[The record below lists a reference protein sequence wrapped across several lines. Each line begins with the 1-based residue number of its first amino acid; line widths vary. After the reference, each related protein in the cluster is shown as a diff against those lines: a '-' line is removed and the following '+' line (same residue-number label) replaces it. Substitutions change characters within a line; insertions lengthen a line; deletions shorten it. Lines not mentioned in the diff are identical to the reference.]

1 MQSSLISF
9 SPSLA
14 SHWLSIAAGAFL
26 LPMLFLIG
34 NLYSSQVELRQNAD
48 ARLVS
53 IGQVRATEIGEF
65 LTERRQAAERL
76 AGSEDIANYFS
87 NLDLG
92 MSVKYGLFA
101 NLAAIERRFQLTVNE
116 EKYQG
121 QPAYLRLAFFDHNG
135 MAQVDVGAPSA
146 STPSPTGNLAEPS
159 IQIDE
164 KRRLIVANAPVLQK
178 GRMRGAVETVS
189 NLDLLAS
196 LVSTNDLGQP
206 HEFLLGDDGEV
217 LLPVERDRS
226 PIVAQGRA
234 LAAIQSGRVQA
245 LSNLETPELKGYL
258 ALRSPVGGTR
268 LSVLRLAN
276 EDELYD
282 HTLSPVSVLYI
293 GFFAIILFVLAAA
306 FERMRQNATRLQIKF
321 IESNRHREELAEHN
335 FALSQEIK
343 RREAVETH
351 LQLQSEA
358 LDKTNTELRIAAAA
372 FNAQEGMIVTDTKGV
387 ILSANRAFLSLTRY
401 TMEELVGQTT
411 RLFHDHRLDAEFYQS
426 MWNSV
431 QVTGGWQGEI
441 SLRTK
446 SGEHC
451 ARWLTIS
458 TVKNE
463 AGEVTNYIGSY
474 YDISKLKHAEE
485 KIRELAFFDQL
496 TGLPNRVLLIDR
508 VRQALNANTR
518 DKSFGA
524 LLFVDLDN
532 FKTLNDSLG
541 HDVGDQLLK
550 KAAQRISRCVGMDDT
565 VARFGGD
572 EFVVL
577 LANLDTDE
585 AKAAALQAEAIGEKI
600 LAAFVETFQ
609 LDPYE
614 YPCTPSVGVTLFSP
628 EDRNVE
634 ELLKRADLAM
644 YDAKTAGRNGLRF
657 FDPVMQ
663 TMISA
668 RAALEA
674 DLREDLKRDRLLL
687 HYQPQVDHE
696 GRLLGAEALARWP
709 HAHRGMVSPSEFIP
723 VAEST
728 GLILPLGASMLKI
741 ACCQLARWSADPAIE
756 HLTVAI
762 NISALQMRQK
772 NFVEHVRAIIEQ
784 TGANP
789 HRLKIELTESTLVSN
804 VDDAIAKMDKL
815 RAIGIGFSL
824 DDFGTGYSS
833 LSYLKRLPLDQLKID
848 RSFVKDILVDPNDA
862 AIAQMII
869 ALSKSLG
876 LSVIAEGVET
886 EEQYAFLAR
895 HGQLNYQGYLFGRPL
910 PPEDFESLARGFSPC
925 RDSSQKRFSIDE
937 DRAHAVSLE
946 DLHYPGVTRRVR
958 LSS

>member
-1 MQSSLISF
+1 MQSLLISF
-9 SPSLA
+9 ARSLA
-14 SHWLSIAAGAFL
+14 PRWLLIAAGAFL
-26 LPMLFLIG
+26 LSMFFLIG
-34 NLYSSQVELRQNAD
+34 NLYSSQVELRQNAN

-53 IGQVRATEIGEF
+53 IGEARATEIGDF
-65 LTERRQAAERL
+65 LIERRQAAARL
-76 AGSEDIANYFS
+76 AASEDISNYFS

-92 MSVKYGLFA
+92 MSVRYGLFA
-101 NLAAIERRFQLTVNE
+101 NLAAIERRFQATLDE
-116 EKYQG
+116 EKYQR
-121 QPAYLRLAFFDHNG
+121 QPAYLRLAFFDRNG
-135 MAQVDVGAPSA
+135 LAQVDVGASGAP
-146 STPSPTGNLAEPS
+146 TPSPTGNLAEPS

-164 KRRLIVANAPVLQK
+164 ERRLIVASAPVLQK
-178 GRMRGAVETVS
+178 GKMRGTVETVS
-189 NLDLLAS
+189 NLNLLAS

-206 HEFLLGDDGEV
+206 HEFLLGEDGEV
-217 LLPVERDRS
+217 LLPIEREHS
-226 PIVAQGRA
+226 AVVTQVRA
-234 LAAIQSGRVQA
+234 LAALPSGRIQA
-245 LSNLETPELKGYL
+245 LSNVEAPELKGYL
-258 ALRSPVGGTR
+258 ALRSPIGGTR
-268 LSVLRLAN
+268 LSILRLAS
-276 EDELYD
+276 EDELYG
-282 HTLSPVSVLYI
+282 HTLSPISVFYL
-293 GFFAIILFVLAAA
+293 GLFAIVLFVLAIG
-306 FERMRQNATRLQIKF
+306 FERMRQNAARLQIKF
-321 IESNRHREELAEHN
+321 VESNRHRAELAEHN
-335 FALSQEIK
+335 LALSQEIK
-343 RREAVETH
+343 RREAIETD
-351 LQLQSEA
+351 LQRQSEA
-358 LDKTNTELRIAAAA
+358 LDKTNAELRIAAAA
-372 FNAQEGMIVTDTKGV
+372 FDAQEGMIVTDTKGV
-387 ILSANRAFLSLTRY
+387 ILSANRAFVGLTSY
-401 TMEELVGQTT
+401 TMEELVGQTA
-411 RLFHDHRLDAEFYQS
+411 RLFRSHRRDAGFYQS

-431 QVTGGWQGEI
+431 QSTGGWQGDM

-458 TVKNE
+458 AVKNE

-485 KIRELAFFDQL
+485 KIQELAFFDQL

-518 DKSFGA
+518 SKSFGA
-524 LLFVDLDN
+524 LLFIDLDN

-541 HDVGDQLLK
+541 HDMGDLLLK
-550 KAAQRISRCVGMDDT
+550 KVAQRISSCVRADDT

-577 LANLDTDE
+577 LANLGTQK

-600 LAAFVETFQ
+600 LAAFTETFH

-614 YPCTPSVGVTLFSP
+614 YPCTPSVGATLFSP
-628 EDRNVE
+628 EDRNVD

-657 FDPVMQ
+657 FDPAMQ

-668 RAALEA
+668 RAALET
-674 DLREDLKRDRLLL
+674 DLREDLKKERLLL

-709 HAHRGMVSPSEFIP
+709 HAERGMVSPSEFIP

-728 GLILPLGASMLKI
+728 GLILPLGALMLKI
-741 ACCQLARWSADPAIE
+741 ACRQLARWSADPATE
-756 HLTVAI
+756 RLTVAI
-762 NISALQMRQK
+762 NVSALQMRQK
-772 NFVEHVRAIIEQ
+772 NFVEQVRAIIEQ
-784 TGANP
+784 TGADP

-804 VDDAIAKMDKL
+804 VEDVIAKMDKL
-815 RAIGIGFSL
+815 KAIGIGFSL

-848 RSFVKDILVDPNDA
+848 RSFVKDVLVDPNDA

-886 EEQYAFLAR
+886 EEQYSFLAR

-910 PPEDFESLARGFSPC
+910 PPEDFERLARAFSP
-925 RDSSQKRFSIDE
+925 RRGSRQERASV
-937 DRAHAVSLE
+937 DRTFA
-946 DLHYPGVTRRVR
+946 
-958 LSS
+958 

>member
-1 MQSSLISF
+1 MQSSLIRF
-9 SPSLA
+9 TRSLA
-14 SHWLSIAAGAFL
+14 PHWLSIAAGAFL
-26 LPMLFLIG
+26 LSMFFLIG
-34 NLYSSQVELRQNAD
+34 NLYSSQMELRQNAN

-53 IGQVRATEIGEF
+53 VGEARAAEISDF
-65 LTERRQAAERL
+65 LSERRQAAVRL
-76 AGSEDIANYFS
+76 AGSEDIANYFT

-92 MSVKYGLFA
+92 MSVRYGLFA
-101 NLAAIERRFQLTVNE
+101 NLAAIERRFQATLDE

-121 QPAYLRLAFFDHNG
+121 QLAYVRLAFFDRNG
-135 MAQVDVGAPSA
+135 IAQVDVGASSA
-146 STPSPTGNLAEPS
+146 PTLSLTVNRAEPS

-164 KRRLIVANAPVLQK
+164 KRRLIVASAPVLRK
-178 GRMRGAVETVS
+178 GTMRGAVDTVS
-189 NLDLLAS
+189 SLNLLAS

-206 HEFLLGDDGEV
+206 NEFLLGDEGDV
-217 LLPVERDRS
+217 LLPVERERS
-226 PIVAQGRA
+226 PIVAHGRA
-234 LAAIQSGRVQA
+234 LTALQSGRIQP
-245 LSNLETPELKGYL
+245 LSNLEAPELKGYL
-258 ALRSPVGGTR
+258 ALRTPIGGTR
-268 LSVLRLAN
+268 LSVLRLAS
-276 EDELYD
+276 EDDLYGN
-282 HTLSPVSVLYI
+282 TLSPVSVFYI
-293 GFFAIILFVLAAA
+293 GLFAIILFGLAIG
-306 FERMRQNATRLQIKF
+306 FERMRQNAARLQIKF
-321 IESNRHREELAEHN
+321 TESNRHRAELAEHN
-335 FALSQEIK
+335 LSLSQEIE
-343 RREAVETH
+343 RREAIEND
-351 LQLQSEA
+351 LQRQSEA
-358 LDKTNTELRIAAAA
+358 LDKTNAELRIAAAA

-387 ILSANRAFLSLTRY
+387 ILSANRAFVSLTGY
-401 TMEELVGQTT
+401 TMEELIGQTA
-411 RLFHDHRLDAEFYQS
+411 RLFRAHRRNAEFYQS

-431 QVTGGWQGEI
+431 KNAGGWQGDM

-458 TVKNE
+458 AVKNE

-474 YDISKLKHAEE
+474 YDVSKLKHAEE
-485 KIRELAFFDQL
+485 KILELAFFDQL

-518 DKSFGA
+518 NKSFGA
-524 LLFVDLDN
+524 LLFIDLDN

-550 KAAQRISRCVGMDDT
+550 KVAQRISRCVRADDT

-577 LANLDTDE
+577 LANLGTQK
-585 AKAAALQAEAIGEKI
+585 AKAAALQAEAIGEQI
-600 LAAFVETFQ
+600 LSAFVETFQ

-614 YPCTPSVGVTLFSP
+614 YPCTPSIGVTLFSP
-628 EDRNVE
+628 EDRNVD

-644 YDAKTAGRNGLRF
+644 YDAKTAGRNSLRF

-663 TMISA
+663 IMISA
-668 RAALEA
+668 RASLEA
-674 DLREDLKRDRLLL
+674 DLREDLKKERLLL

-709 HAHRGMVSPSEFIP
+709 HAERGVVSPSEFIP
-723 VAEST
+723 VAESA

-741 ACCQLARWSADPAIE
+741 ACRQLARWSADPATE

-762 NISALQMRQK
+762 NVSALQMRQK
-772 NFVEHVRAIIEQ
+772 NFVEEVRAIIEQ
-784 TGANP
+784 TGADP
-789 HRLKIELTESTLVSN
+789 HLLKIELTESTLVSN
-804 VDDAIAKMDKL
+804 VDDVIAKMDKL
-815 RAIGIGFSL
+815 KAIGVGFSL

-886 EEQYAFLAR
+886 DEQYAFLASQGR
-895 HGQLNYQGYLFGRPL
+895 LNYQGYLFGRPL
-910 PPEDFESLARGFSPC
+910 PPEDFERFARAFSPRRSSRQERLFID
-925 RDSSQKRFSIDE
+925 RDLRIKR
-937 DRAHAVSLE
+937 L
-946 DLHYPGVTRRVR
+946 
-958 LSS
+958 

>member
-1 MQSSLISF
+1 MQSWLISF
-9 SPSLA
+9 GRSLA
-14 SHWLSIAAGAFL
+14 PRWLLIAAVAFL
-26 LPMLFLIG
+26 LSMFFLIG

-48 ARLVS
+48 ARLIS
-53 IGQVRATEIGEF
+53 IGETRAAEIGDF
-65 LTERRQAAERL
+65 LIERRQAAARL
-76 AGSEDIANYFS
+76 AGSEDISNYFS

-101 NLAAIERRFQLTVNE
+101 NLAAIERRFQATMDE

-121 QPAYLRLAFFDHNG
+121 QPAYLRLAFFDRNG
-135 MAQVDVGAPSA
+135 VVQVDIGASA
-146 STPSPTGNLAEPS
+146 APTPSPTNLAEPS

-164 KRRLIVANAPVLQK
+164 KRRLIVAGAPVLQK
-178 GRMRGAVETVS
+178 GKMRGTVETVS
-189 NLDLLAS
+189 SLNLLAS
-196 LVSTNDLGQP
+196 LVSATDLGQP
-206 HEFLLGDDGEV
+206 REFLLGDDGEV
-217 LLPVERDRS
+217 LLPIEREHS
-226 PIVAQGRA
+226 AIVTQGRE
-234 LAAIQSGRVQA
+234 LAALPSGRIQA
-245 LSNLETPELKGYL
+245 LSNVEAPELKGYL

-268 LSVLRLAN
+268 LSILRLAS
-276 EDELYD
+276 EDELYG
-282 HTLSPVSVLYI
+282 HTLSPLSVFYI
-293 GFFAIILFVLAAA
+293 GLFAIVLFVLAIG
-306 FERMRQNATRLQIKF
+306 FERMRQNAARLQNKF
-321 IESNRHREELAEHN
+321 VESNRHRAELAEHN
-335 FALSQEIK
+335 LALSQEIE
-343 RREAVETH
+343 RREAIETD
-351 LQLQSEA
+351 LQRQSAA
-358 LDKTNTELRIAAAA
+358 LDKTNAELRIAAAA

-387 ILSANRAFLSLTRY
+387 ILSANRAFVSLTGY
-401 TMEELVGQTT
+401 TMEELVGQTAS
-411 RLFHDHRLDAEFYQS
+411 LFRSRRRDAEFYQS

-431 QVTGGWQGEI
+431 HSTGGWQGDM

-458 TVKNE
+458 AVKNE
-463 AGEVTNYIGSY
+463 ASEVTNYIGSY

-508 VRQALNANTR
+508 VRQAFNANTR
-518 DKSFGA
+518 NKSFGA
-524 LLFVDLDN
+524 LLFIDLDN

-541 HDVGDQLLK
+541 HDMGDLLLK
-550 KAAQRISRCVGMDDT
+550 KAAQRISSCVRADDT

-577 LANLDTDE
+577 LANLGTQK
-585 AKAAALQAEAIGEKI
+585 AKTAALQAEAIGEKI
-600 LAAFVETFQ
+600 LAAFTESFR

-628 EDRNVE
+628 EDRNVD

-668 RAALEA
+668 RAALET
-674 DLREDLKRDRLLL
+674 DLREDLKMERLLL

-709 HAHRGMVSPSEFIP
+709 HAQRGMVSPSEFIP

-728 GLILPLGASMLKI
+728 GLILPLGALMLKI
-741 ACCQLARWSADPAIE
+741 ACLQLARWSADPATE

-762 NISALQMRQK
+762 NVSALQMRQK
-772 NFVEHVRAIIEQ
+772 NFVEQVSAIIEQ

-804 VDDAIAKMDKL
+804 VDDVIAKMDKL
-815 RAIGIGFSL
+815 KAIGIGFSL

-848 RSFVKDILVDPNDA
+848 RSFVKDVLVDPNDA

-910 PPEDFESLARGFSPC
+910 PPEDFERLARAFSP
-925 RDSSQKRFSIDE
+925 RRGPRQERASV
-937 DRAHAVSLE
+937 DRTFA
-946 DLHYPGVTRRVR
+946 
-958 LSS
+958 

>member
-1 MQSSLISF
+1 MQSSLIRF
-9 SPSLA
+9 SRSLA
-14 SHWLSIAAGAFL
+14 SHWLPIAAGAFL
-26 LPMLFLIG
+26 LSMFFLIG

-53 IGQVRATEIGEF
+53 IGEARATEISDF
-65 LTERRQAAERL
+65 LIARRQAAARL

-101 NLAAIERRFQLTVNE
+101 NLAAIERRFQATME
-116 EKYQG
+116 EEQYQG
-121 QPAYLRLAFFDHNG
+121 HLAYLRLAFFDRNG
-135 MAQVDVGAPSA
+135 KAQVDVGASGAPA
-146 STPSPTGNLAEPS
+146 ASPTDDLTEPS

-164 KRRLIVANAPVLQK
+164 KRRLIVASAPVLQK
-178 GRMRGAVETVS
+178 GRVRGAVETVS
-189 NLDLLAS
+189 SLNLLAS

-206 HEFLLGDDGEV
+206 HELLLGDDGEV
-217 LLPVERDRS
+217 LLPIEREHS
-226 PIVAQGRA
+226 PIVAHGRA
-234 LAAIQSGRVQA
+234 LAAIQPGRVQA
-245 LSNLETPELKGYL
+245 LSNLEGLKGYL
-258 ALRSPVGGTR
+258 ALRSPIAGSQ
-268 LSVLRLAN
+268 LSILRLAN
-276 EDELYD
+276 EDELYGN
-282 HTLSPVSVLYI
+282 TLSPTSVFYI
-293 GFFAIILFVLAAA
+293 GLFAIILFAFAIG
-306 FERMRQNATRLQIKF
+306 FERMRQNAARLQIAF
-321 IESNRHREELAEHN
+321 IESNRHGAELAEHN
-335 FALSQEIK
+335 LALSQEIE
-343 RREAVETH
+343 RREAIEID
-351 LQLQSEA
+351 LQRQSEA
-358 LDKTNTELRIAAAA
+358 LDKTNAELRIAAAA

-387 ILSANRAFLSLTRY
+387 ILSANRAFVSLTRY
-401 TMEELVGQTT
+401 TMEELVGRTP
-411 RLFHDHRLDAEFYQS
+411 RLFRAHRRDAEFYQS
-426 MWNSV
+426 MWHSV
-431 QVTGGWQGEI
+431 QSTGGWQGDM

-458 TVKNE
+458 AVKNE

-485 KIRELAFFDQL
+485 KIQELAFFDQL

-518 DKSFGA
+518 NKSFGA
-524 LLFVDLDN
+524 LLFIDLDN
-532 FKTLNDSLG
+532 FKTLNNSLG

-550 KAAQRISRCVGMDDT
+550 KAAQRISRCVRTDDT

-577 LANLDTDE
+577 LANLGTQE
-585 AKAAALQAEAIGEKI
+585 ARAAALQAEAIGEKI

-628 EDRNVE
+628 EDRNVD

-668 RAALEA
+668 RAALET
-674 DLREDLKRDRLLL
+674 DLREDLKKERLLL

-696 GRLLGAEALARWP
+696 GRLVGAEALARWP
-709 HAHRGMVSPSEFIP
+709 HAQRGLVPPGEFIP
-723 VAEST
+723 VAESA
-728 GLILPLGASMLKI
+728 GLILPLGALVLKI
-741 ACCQLARWSADPAIE
+741 ACQQLAQWSTDPATE

-762 NISALQMRQK
+762 NVSALQMRQK
-772 NFVEHVRAIIEQ
+772 NFVEQVRAIIEQ
-784 TGANP
+784 TGADP

-804 VDDAIAKMDKL
+804 VDDVIAKMKKL
-815 RAIGIGFSL
+815 KAIGIGFSL

-848 RSFVKDILVDPNDA
+848 RNFVKDVLVDPNDA

-886 EEQYAFLAR
+886 EEQYAFLAS
-895 HGQLNYQGYLFGRPL
+895 HGQLHYQGYLFGYPL
-910 PPEDFESLARGFSPC
+910 PPKDFEELARAFSP
-925 RDSSQKRFSIDE
+925 RAGTPLHRSRFSRE
-937 DRAHAVSLE
+937 ASLE
-946 DLHYPGVTRRVR
+946 ELHHSGVASR
-958 LSS
+958 

>member
-1 MQSSLISF
+1 MRSSLISF
-9 SPSLA
+9 SRSLA
-14 SHWLSIAAGAFL
+14 PHWLSIAAGSFL
-26 LPMLFLIG
+26 LSMFFLIG

-53 IGQVRATEIGEF
+53 IGAARATQIGEY
-65 LTERRQAAERL
+65 LIERRQAAARL

-101 NLAAIERRFQLTVNE
+101 NLAAIERRFQATLEE
-116 EKYQG
+116 EKYHG
-121 QPAYLRLAFFDHNG
+121 QPAYLRLAFFDGNG
-135 MAQVDVGAPSA
+135 IAQVDVGASSA
-146 STPSPTGNLAEPS
+146 PTPSLTDNPAEPS
-159 IQIDE
+159 IQIDD
-164 KRRLIVANAPVLQK
+164 KRHLIVVSAPVLQK
-178 GRMRGAVETVS
+178 GKVRGAVEIVS
-189 NLDLLAS
+189 SLNLLAS

-217 LLPVERDRS
+217 LLPIEWERS
-226 PIVAQGRA
+226 PIVAQGPA
-234 LAAIQSGRVQA
+234 LAAIQAGHIQV
-245 LSNLETPELKGYL
+245 LSNLDASELRGYL
-258 ALRSPVGGTR
+258 ALRSPIGGTR
-268 LSVLRLAN
+268 LSVLRLAS
-276 EDELYD
+276 EDELYG
-282 HTLSPVSVLYI
+282 HTLSPVFVFYI
-293 GFFAIILFVLAAA
+293 GLVAILLFALAIG
-306 FERMRQNATRLQIKF
+306 FERMRQNAARLQIKF
-321 IESNRHREELAEHN
+321 IESNRHRTELADHN
-335 FALSQEIK
+335 LALSQEI
-343 RREAVETH
+343 RHREAIEND
-351 LQLQSEA
+351 LQRQSEA
-358 LDKTNTELRIAAAA
+358 LDKTNAELRIAAAA

-387 ILSANRAFLSLTRY
+387 ILSANRAFVNLTQY
-401 TMEELVGQTT
+401 TMEELVGQTA
-411 RLFHDHRLDAEFYQS
+411 RLFRAHSRDPEFYQS
-426 MWNSV
+426 MWHSV
-431 QVTGGWQGEI
+431 QSTGGWQGDMT
-441 SLRTK
+441 LRTR

-458 TVKNE
+458 AVTNE

-474 YDISKLKHAEE
+474 HDISKLKHAEE
-485 KIRELAFFDQL
+485 KIQELAFFDQL
-496 TGLPNRVLLIDR
+496 TGLPNRVLLMDR

-518 DKSFGA
+518 NKSFGA
-524 LLFVDLDN
+524 LLFIDLDN

-541 HDVGDQLLK
+541 HDMGDQLLK
-550 KAAQRISRCVGMDDT
+550 KAAQRISRCVRTDDT

-577 LANLDTDE
+577 LANLGTRKAE
-585 AKAAALQAEAIGEKI
+585 AAALQAEAIGEKI
-600 LAAFVETFQ
+600 VAAFVETFQ
-609 LDPYE
+609 LDPYD

-628 EDRNVE
+628 EDCNVD

-668 RAALEA
+668 RAALDT
-674 DLREDLKRDRLLL
+674 DLREDLKKERLLL

-709 HAHRGMVSPSEFIP
+709 HAQRGMVSPSEFIP

-741 ACCQLARWSADPAIE
+741 ACRQLARWSTDPATE

-762 NISALQMRQK
+762 NVSALQMRQK
-772 NFVEHVRAIIEQ
+772 NFVEQVHEIIEQ
-784 TGANP
+784 TAADP
-789 HRLKIELTESTLVSN
+789 HRLKIELTESILVSN
-804 VDDAIAKMDKL
+804 VDDVIAKMDKL
-815 RAIGIGFSL
+815 KAIGIGFSL

-862 AIAQMII
+862 AIAKMII

-886 EEQYAFLAR
+886 EEQYAFLAC
-895 HGQLNYQGYLFGRPL
+895 HGQLHYQGYLFGRPL
-910 PPEDFESLARGFSPC
+910 PPEDFETLARAFSPRVGLRRERLIID
-925 RDSSQKRFSIDE
+925 RDV
-937 DRAHAVSLE
+937 A
-946 DLHYPGVTRRVR
+946 
-958 LSS
+958 